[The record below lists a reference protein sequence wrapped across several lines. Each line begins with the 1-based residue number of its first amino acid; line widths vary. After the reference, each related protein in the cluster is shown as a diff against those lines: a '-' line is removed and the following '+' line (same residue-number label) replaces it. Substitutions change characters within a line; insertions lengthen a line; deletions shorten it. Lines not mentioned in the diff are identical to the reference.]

1 MGSNQIANKLE
12 HLPRDTGMFYL
23 PNIICFLVQN
33 CMLEPELWPFQNPHD
48 LPCTA
53 YIPLRMKKI
62 RLHSSSPV
70 SNCKQSQP
78 LLKSVPSANENQVPK
93 PIHYKKKDKQARFIC
108 VSRHNF
114 DLPRERSPQITK
126 MKYNLI
132 RGNTY
137 HF

>member
-1 MGSNQIANKLE
+1 MGSNLIPNKLE
-12 HLPRDTGMFYL
+12 HLPRDTGMFCL

-53 YIPLRMKKI
+53 YNPLRMKKI
-62 RLHSSSPV
+62 HLCSSSPV

-93 PIHYKKKDKQARFIC
+93 PIHYKKKDEQERFIC

-126 MKYNLI
+126 MKYNLT

-137 HF
+137 HC